1 MASKPE
7 HRWAILVMIM
17 TAHAVTD
24 GFLWIIPPLLPAI
37 REHFHLSYTE
47 VGVLYTSF
55 RVFSDILQAPL
66 SYLVHLA
73 PPYAIIAGGLFW
85 CSIGMFLATLSTSYG
100 MLTLTFGAGGIGR
113 APYHPLATTLLSRV
127 FGRDRLGRAIA
138 LHMSGS
144 SIGQVAAPFLVGLL
158 LTHYGWRMP
167 IILWSALGLL
177 AGLSLFFLLKRRE
190 ESFSAPRKTLRPPFF
205 SRPMA
210 VYLLAVGLW
219 GIAQSGLM
227 TFLPLFLV
235 DNRGLSKET
244 AAAVY
249 GMMSLSSVI
258 FRPFVGGMMDWMG
271 TRKPVLV
278 GGFIIAGLAIFGL
291 TSVKSLWMMYFFI
304 VLLGTF
310 GSGHSGLSDTFLIE
324 MIPSDRREET
334 LGVTFTV
341 RTVIAAPAP
350 FIVGFASERLSL
362 PTVFL
367 ILSVVPIFTALVLSL
382 AEEKPYD

>member
-1 MASKPE
+1 MDNYDQQ
-7 HRWAILVMIM
+7 
-17 TAHAVTD
+17 T
-24 GFLWIIPPLLPAI
+24 GN
-37 REHFHLSYTE
+37 
-47 VGVLYTSF
+47 
-55 RVFSDILQAPL
+55 
-66 SYLVHLA
+66 
-73 PPYAIIAGGLFW
+73 IAKYVW
-85 CSIGMFLATLSTSYG
+85 S
-100 MLTLTFGAGGIGR
+100 
-113 APYHPLATTLLSRV
+113 
-127 FGRDRLGRAIA
+127 
-138 LHMSGS
+138 
-144 SIGQVAAPFLVGLL
+144 FLVGLL
-158 LTHYGWRMP
+158 LPYYGWRLP
-167 IILWSALGLL
+167 IVLWSALGLL

-190 ESFSAPRKTLRPPFF
+190 ESLSAPRKTLRPPFF

-210 VYLLAVGLW
+210 VYLLAVSIW
-219 GIAQSGLM
+219 GVAQAGLM

-235 DNRGLSKET
+235 DNRGLSKEA

-258 FRPFVGGMMDWMG
+258 FRPFVGGIMDWMG
-271 TRKPVLV
+271 TRKPVLI
-278 GGFIIAGLAIFGL
+278 GGFIIAGLSIFGL

-350 FIVGFASERLSL
+350 LIVGFASERLSL

-367 ILSVVPIFTALVLSL
+367 ILSVVPIFTALVLAL
-382 AEEKPYD
+382 AEEKPHD

>member
-1 MASKPE
+1 MTSKPE
-7 HRWAILVMIM
+7 RPWTILIMLM

-55 RVFSDILQAPL
+55 RVFSDILQAPVA
-66 SYLVHLA
+66 YLVHLA

-85 CSIGMFLATLSTSYG
+85 CSIGMFLATLSISYG
-100 MLTLTFGAGGIGR
+100 MLVWTFGAGGVGR
-113 APYHPLATTLLSRV
+113 APYHPLAATLLSRV

-144 SIGQVAAPFLVGLL
+144 SMGQVAAPFLVGLL
-158 LTHYGWRMP
+158 LTSYGWRLP
-167 IILWSALGLL
+167 IVLWSALGLL
-177 AGLSLFFLLKRRE
+177 AGLALFFLLKRRE
-190 ESFSAPRKTLRPPFF
+190 ESFSAPRKTLRLPFF

-210 VYLLAVGLW
+210 VYLLAVSLW

-235 DNRGLSKET
+235 DNRGLSKEK

-258 FRPFVGGMMDWMG
+258 FRPFIGSVMDWMG
-271 TRKPVLV
+271 RRKPVLV
-278 GGFIIAGLAIFGL
+278 GGFIIAGLSIFGL
-291 TSVKSLWMMYFFI
+291 TSVKSLWMMYVFI

-367 ILSVVPIFTALVLSL
+367 ILSAVPVFTALVLAM
-382 AEEKPYD
+382 AEEKPHE

>member
-1 MASKPE
+1 
-7 HRWAILVMIM
+7 
-17 TAHAVTD
+17 
-24 GFLWIIPPLLPAI
+24 LPAI

-85 CSIGMFLATLSTSYG
+85 CSIGMFLATLSISYG
-100 MLTLTFGAGGIGR
+100 MLVWTFGAGGVGR
-113 APYHPLATTLLSRV
+113 APYHPLAATLLSRV

-158 LTHYGWRMP
+158 LTSYGWRLP
-167 IILWSALGLL
+167 IVLWSALGLL
-177 AGLSLFFLLKRRE
+177 AGLALFFLLKRRE
-190 ESFSAPRKTLRPPFF
+190 ESFSAPRKTLRLPFF

-210 VYLLAVGLW
+210 VYLLAVSLW

-235 DNRGLSKET
+235 DNRGLSKEK

-258 FRPFVGGMMDWMG
+258 FRPFIGSVMDWMG
-271 TRKPVLV
+271 RRKPVLV
-278 GGFIIAGLAIFGL
+278 GGFIIAGLSIFGL
-291 TSVKSLWMMYFFI
+291 TSVKSLWMMYVFI

-324 MIPSDRREET
+324 MIPSSRREET

-350 FIVGFASERLSL
+350 FIIGFASERLSM

-367 ILSVVPIFTALVLSL
+367 ILSAVPIFTALVLAL
-382 AEEKPYD
+382 AEEKPHE